1 MNNEN
6 SYKIQKK
13 ILSCYFY
20 ALIKINCKLVKCW
33 LIYGFKLRKTKTKKK
48 IFFFDIMTIKS
59 LKGAVVNFN
68 LHQQTLKEIES
79 LFEIVGFL

>member
-1 MNNEN
+1 
-6 SYKIQKK
+6 
-13 ILSCYFY
+13 
-20 ALIKINCKLVKCW
+20 
-33 LIYGFKLRKTKTKKK
+33 
-48 IFFFDIMTIKS
+48 MTIKS